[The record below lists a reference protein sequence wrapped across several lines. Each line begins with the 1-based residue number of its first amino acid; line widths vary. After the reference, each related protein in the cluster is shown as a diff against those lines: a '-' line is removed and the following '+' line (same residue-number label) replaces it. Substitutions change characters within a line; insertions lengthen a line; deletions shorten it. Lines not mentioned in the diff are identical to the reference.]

1 MWCFWLSYQ
10 FHHYNHHQWHEHLA
24 LDSHYHL
31 VITKYKTNV
40 ITQKSFLFD
49 CSALHTTKRCE
60 CYEYWKYVLTRM
72 TFDSSHYHTALS
84 FYLLWSM
91 TIISIRKTKQCTFF
105 LQLNDF
111 DKYLKNYIP
120 IGFPL
125 LFICHDLPKK
135 FLGLYKCLIIAIE
148 L

>member
-1 MWCFWLSYQ
+1 
-10 FHHYNHHQWHEHLA
+10 
-24 LDSHYHL
+24 
-31 VITKYKTNV
+31 
-40 ITQKSFLFD
+40 
-49 CSALHTTKRCE
+49 
-60 CYEYWKYVLTRM
+60 M
-72 TFDSSHYHTALS
+72 TL
-84 FYLLWSM
+84 
-91 TIISIRKTKQCTFF
+91 IQIRKTEQCTFF

-148 L
+148 KHDFIFPNKTMSTVSNHNNAWHEIKTNKYWHALQCTHFENSPLGLFMVIIIVIIV